1 MRRLVSL
8 VLAVVAACA
17 LAAPAHAAPKGGAGG
32 GGGGGPAA
40 LCRSAYMPMT
50 NPVTGITFD
59 QYVIQVEFSFGGQTE
74 VEDFG
79 LSSFQA
85 CVSTVAGSMRADGVV
100 PATAISKPAYLA
112 QCDFLE
118 AVGAVAY
125 PYSFYGTYPADN
137 RADCAR
143 ILKGVHSGT
152 LPLPGPPPV
161 G

>member
-1 MRRLVSL
+1 MSL

-17 LAAPAHAAPKGGAGG
+17 FAAPAHAAPKGGASGV
-32 GGGGGPAA
+32 GGGGPAA

-59 QYVIQVEFSFGGQTE
+59 QYVIKVEFSFNGQTM

-118 AVGAVAY
+118 AAGMVAY

-152 LPLPGPPPV
+152 LRLPGQPPV

>member
-1 MRRLVSL
+1 MRR
-8 VLAVVAACA
+8 VLTALATVAVAAA
-17 LAAPAHAAPKGGAGG
+17 MAAPAAAAP
-32 GGGGGPAA
+32 GGGPAA
-40 LCRSAYMPMT
+40 YCRSVYEPLT

-59 QYVIQVEFSFGGQTE
+59 QYVIQVEFSFGGQTA

-85 CVSTVAGSMRADGVV
+85 CVSTVAAGMEDGVV
-100 PATAISKPAYLA
+100 PASAISKPAYLA

-118 AVGAVAY
+118 DSGFISY
-125 PYSFYGTYPADN
+125 PYAFYGVYPADN

-143 ILKGVHSGT
+143 ILQGVHSGELE
-152 LPLPGPPPV
+152 LPEPPPV

>member
-1 MRRLVSL
+1 MRRPLSL
-8 VLAVVAACA
+8 LLAVVALFA
-17 LAAPAHAAPKGGAGG
+17 LAAPAAAAPKAGN
-32 GGGGGPAA
+32 PAQY
-40 LCRSAYMPMT
+40 CRSVHQPMT

-59 QYVIQVEFSFGGQTE
+59 QYVIDVEFSFGGETV
-74 VEDFG
+74 VEEFG

-118 AVGAVAY
+118 ASGFIAY
-125 PYSFYGTYPADN
+125 PYQFYGVYPAEN

-143 ILKGVHSGT
+143 ILQGVHSGT
-152 LPLPGPPPV
+152 LELPMPPPV

>member
-1 MRRLVSL
+1 MRRSL
-8 VLAVVAACA
+8 SALAIATVA
-17 LAAPAHAAPKGGAGG
+17 LAAPLAAPAAAAGS
-32 GGGGGPAA
+32 GGGPAKY
-40 LCRSAYMPMT
+40 CQSAYEPLT

-59 QYVIQVEFSFGGQTE
+59 QYVIPVEFSFGGETV

-85 CVSTVAGSMRADGVV
+85 CVSTVAAGMRDGVV
-100 PATAISKPAYLA
+100 PAAAISKPAYLA

-118 AVGAVAY
+118 RAGAIAY
-125 PYSFYGTYPADN
+125 PYSFYGLYPADN

-152 LPLPGPPPV
+152 LELPEPPPV
-161 G
+161 GG

>member
-1 MRRLVSL
+1 MRRNLP
-8 VLAVVAACA
+8 VLASAAVAAA
-17 LAAPAHAAPKGGAGG
+17 LLAPALPAAAAPSGNS
-32 GGGGGPAA
+32 PAA
-40 LCRSAYMPMT
+40 YCRSVYEPMT

-59 QYVIQVEFSFGGQTE
+59 QYVIQVEFSFGGETV

-85 CVSTVAGSMRADGVV
+85 CVSTVAAGMEDGVV
-100 PATAISKPAYLA
+100 PASAISKPAYLA

-118 AVGAVAY
+118 RSGFISY
-125 PYSFYGTYPADN
+125 PYSFYGVYAADN

-143 ILKGVHSGT
+143 ILKGVHSGELE
-152 LPLPGPPPV
+152 LPEPPPV

>member
-1 MRRLVSL
+1 MRRCLSL
-8 VLAVVAACA
+8 LLALIAVCA
-17 LAAPAHAAPKGGAGG
+17 LATPAAAAAP
-32 GGGGGPAA
+32 GGGPAQY
-40 LCRSAYMPMT
+40 CRSVYTSMQ

-59 QYVIQVEFSFGGQTE
+59 QYVIKVEFSFGGETA

-85 CVSTVAGSMRADGVV
+85 CVSTVAGSMKDGVV
-100 PATAISKPAYLA
+100 SASAISKPAYLA

-118 AVGAVAY
+118 GVGAISY
-125 PYSFYGTYPADN
+125 PYAFYGVYPAQK

-143 ILKGVHSGT
+143 ILQGVHSGT